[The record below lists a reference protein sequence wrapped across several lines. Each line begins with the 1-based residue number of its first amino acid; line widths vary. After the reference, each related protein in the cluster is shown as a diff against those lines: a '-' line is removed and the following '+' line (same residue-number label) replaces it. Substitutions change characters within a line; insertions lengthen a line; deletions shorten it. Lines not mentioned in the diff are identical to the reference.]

1 MKKTIPTVLAV
12 HVAILLL
19 MWGGLNALG
28 VAFLLSVPLV
38 GCVAWLAFEQ
48 GKYSRNNS
56 RKAKELSSVVL
67 FRG

>member
-1 MKKTIPTVLAV
+1 MKKIIPVVLSV

-28 VAFLLSVPLV
+28 VAFLLFIPLV
-38 GCVAWLAFEQ
+38 GCIAWLAFQQ
-48 GKYSRNNS
+48 GKYHQDNS
-56 RKAKELSSVVL
+56 KKTRLQGNVAL